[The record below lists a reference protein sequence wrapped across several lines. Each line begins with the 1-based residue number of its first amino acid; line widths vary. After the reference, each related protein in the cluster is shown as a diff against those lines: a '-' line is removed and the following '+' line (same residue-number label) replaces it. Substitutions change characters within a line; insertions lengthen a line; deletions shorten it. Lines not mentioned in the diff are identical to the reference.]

1 MLVCFLVLSLSA
13 ALPVAAATVRAVATE
28 PIYPLPPVAPVL
40 RVAKY
45 EARAYPLPILRAP
58 RASDGTFCA
67 VRHEGARCEDTGR
80 TDYLSRFG
88 GVQSVL

>member
-13 ALPVAAATVRAVATE
+13 ALPVAALASRAVATD
-28 PIYPLPPVAPVL
+28 PTYPLPPVAPVL

-58 RASDGTFCA
+58 RASDGTYRA
-67 VRHEGARCEDTGR
+67 VRHEGARCELTGS
-80 TDYLSRFG
+80 TDYVSRFG
-88 GVQSVL
+88 GVPTVL